1 MSRGEKV
8 QLDAVLNHVLGVQL
22 MHRHFIANDIPKVA
36 EQRANLLGWKSNRNK

>member
-36 EQRANLLGWKSNRNK
+36 EQRTNLLGWKSNRNK